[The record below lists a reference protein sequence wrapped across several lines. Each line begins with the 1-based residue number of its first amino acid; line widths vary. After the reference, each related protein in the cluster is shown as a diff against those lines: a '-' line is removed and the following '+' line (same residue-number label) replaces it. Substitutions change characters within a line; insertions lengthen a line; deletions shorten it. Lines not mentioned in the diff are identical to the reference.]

1 MTYPKTLPAGP
12 HRLLPSPL
20 LFLALAAALSAAAL
34 PASAHAQASA
44 PPPDTA
50 MMRDVR
56 AAFLHAWNG
65 YATHA
70 AGHDALKPIS
80 GEPHDWYDVSLFMT
94 PVDAYDTMLLMG
106 LDDAAAEAKA
116 MVLGDDGLSF
126 DQDMD
131 VQVFEVVIRLLGG
144 LLSAYQMDG
153 DGRWLDLAVDLADRL
168 MPAFDSPTGMPYR
181 YVHLQTGVTRD
192 PINNPAEIGT
202 LMLEFG
208 TVSKITGDPEYYDAA
223 KRGMRAL
230 WERRSSLGLVGSNID
245 IRTGEWTRTSSHV
258 GGGIDS
264 WYEYLL
270 KAWLL
275 FGDEDFR
282 DMYRQSIAAVNEYV
296 ADERFDGLWYGRVD
310 MNTGERTGTRFGALE
325 AFMPAMLALGGDTA
339 RAVRLQES
347 VERMWFLHG
356 IEPEQLDYS
365 TMEVTYP
372 GWPLRPEAIESCYYL
387 LRITGDEGWRDLG
400 RRMFMSIVENTRTE
414 YGFAHVA
421 DVTTIGSQG
430 GVELD
435 DSMES
440 FFLAETLK
448 YAWLLA
454 APASTLAFDEIVFN
468 TEAHPLRRFR

>member
-1 MTYPKTLPAGP
+1 MTYPKTLPALTFG
-12 HRLLPSPL
+12 LL
-20 LFLALAAALSAAAL
+20 LAAAIVL
-34 PASAHAQASA
+34 PGPIHAQA

-56 AAFLHAWNG
+56 TAFLHAWNG
-65 YATHA
+65 YVEHA
-70 AGHDALKPIS
+70 AGHDALMPIS

-106 LDDAAAEAKA
+106 LDDEAAEAKA

-181 YVHLQTGVTRD
+181 YVHLQTGAVRD

-208 TVSKITGDPEYYDAA
+208 TVSRITGDPKYYDAA
-223 KRGMRAL
+223 KRGMMAL
-230 WERRSSLGLVGSNID
+230 WQRRSSLGLVGSTID
-245 IRTGEWTRTSSHV
+245 IRTGQWTRTGSHV

-270 KAWLL
+270 KSWLL

-282 DMYRQSIAAVNEYV
+282 DMYTESMAAVNRYV

-310 MNTGERTGTRFGALE
+310 MNTGERQATRFGALE

-365 TMEVTYP
+365 TMTVTYP

-387 LRITGDEGWRDLG
+387 LRITGDETWRELG
-400 RRMFMSIVENTRTE
+400 RRMFDSIVANTRTE

-421 DVTTIGSQG
+421 DVRTLDGDG
-430 GVELD
+430 PVELD
-435 DSMES
+435 DAMES